1 MTSDVE
7 MESEEDREELRKK
20 KRERSRSRSKDKT
33 DKRKHKKH
41 HKKDKKK
48 HKRKESDDED
58 TGNEGGETPENKAPV
73 DEDGDING
81 KKDKRKVTGR
91 EREKTPEERERRKY
105 DRTREKRRGR
115 SRSRDRDRERER
127 EKEREREREKTD
139 GRENYKREDKKE
151 TEKDAEPGE
160 IDQGGGSQVLSLSVE
175 ETNKLRAKLGLKPLN
190 VSQEEEVDENSDQ
203 PGVLIPGDRNKT
215 RHLAPEHWGQR
226 DFQKKMRERLTVTK
240 EKRQITSKLSAVK
253 GLGDS
258 DSDDDASKWIEKQ
271 KRKVKEKEEAEK
283 RAKAMEELDEE
294 FGVGD
299 IVESEMKAKRQKEY
313 SERNLKGIRVEHS
326 SEAFGERDTVLT
338 LK

>member
-7 MESEEDREELRKK
+7 TESEEDREELRKK

-115 SRSRDRDRERER
+115 SRSRDRD
-127 EKEREREREKTD
+127 REREREKTD

-326 SEAFGERDTVLT
+326 SEAFGERDTVFT

>member
-115 SRSRDRDRERER
+115 SRSRDRD
-127 EKEREREREKTD
+127 REREREKTD

>member
-7 MESEEDREELRKK
+7 MESEEDRDELRKK

-115 SRSRDRDRERER
+115 SRSRDR
-127 EKEREREREKTD
+127 EREREREKTD
-139 GRENYKREDKKE
+139 GRENYKREDKKD

>member
-115 SRSRDRDRERER
+115 SRSRDRER
-127 EKEREREREKTD
+127 EKEREREKTD
-139 GRENYKREDKKE
+139 GRENYKREDKKDA
-151 TEKDAEPGE
+151 EKDAEPGE

>member
-7 MESEEDREELRKK
+7 TESEEDREELRKK

-115 SRSRDRDRERER
+115 SRSRDRD
-127 EKEREREREKTD
+127 REREREKTD

>member
-115 SRSRDRDRERER
+115 SRSRDRER
-127 EKEREREREKTD
+127 EKEREREKTD
-139 GRENYKREDKKE
+139 GRENYKREDKKD

>member
-48 HKRKESDDED
+48 HKRKESDEED

-115 SRSRDRDRERER
+115 SRSRDRDRE
-127 EKEREREREKTD
+127 KEREREKTD

>member
-115 SRSRDRDRERER
+115 SRSRDRDRE
-127 EKEREREREKTD
+127 KEREREKTD